1 MPFDS
6 LPQEPQTTTKSVF
19 SPLHTERLLELEAL
33 LRSDRA
39 RDHFYMAH
47 HFLDRGKN
55 TEAEFPRDMRDC
67 GTTAC
72 IAGWAAIHF
81 GLKSANIYVVRE
93 HLGISFDIAYTLMFS
108 PRTDGAISCRDPF
121 IAADVIHHLIE
132 TGAVNWSLA
141 MEKTSA

>member
-6 LPQEPQTTTKSVF
+6 LPQEPQITTKSVF

-39 RDHFYMAH
+39 RDHFYMAY
-47 HFLDRGKN
+47 HFLDGGKD
-55 TEAEFPRDMRDC
+55 TGTEFPRDMRDC

-81 GLKSANIYVVRE
+81 GLKAANIYEVRE
-93 HLGISFDIAYTLMFS
+93 HLGISFDMAHALMLS
-108 PRTDGAISCRDPF
+108 PGANGAISCRDPL

-141 MEKTSA
+141 MEKASA